1 MFLLIVHQVN
11 QILARFLPKSVP
23 GTIKLS
29 HESKVSCSRKQQEP
43 LMGLE
48 LTTERHPP
56 ITSQRR
62 YPKRHTAPKTRLVL
76 WYCIIHTLF
85 INNVKKSTK
94 DKYLLVFFK
103 AYLPSLSQSTTLAP
117 SLLMRS
123 HTDDFPLAIPPVR
136 PIIYGVSGRLGFS
149 CNVRTTTLLGV
160 HWNKI
165 LISQTQNKINKTT
178 KRIPHVPL

>member
-11 QILARFLPKSVP
+11 QILARCLPKSVP

-48 LTTERHPP
+48 LTNERHPP

-62 YPKRHTAPKTRLVL
+62 YPKRHTASK
-76 WYCIIHTLF
+76 
-85 INNVKKSTK
+85 TK
-94 DKYLLVFFK
+94 DKDLLVFFK

-160 HWNKI
+160 H
-165 LISQTQNKINKTT
+165 
-178 KRIPHVPL
+178 